1 MASLLVRCRLAAAH
15 AALVAGVLALAACQP
30 ESSSAQAVAV
40 NSTAVPSTA
49 VPAATVPV
57 ATAPATTIAP
67 STTVPATTTTAP
79 STTVAPQAA
88 ALTAEV
94 VDGDTIAMSDGSR
107 VRLIGIDT
115 PENGQCG
122 SDEASALMASLITG
136 KDITL
141 VVGARDDVDKYGRLL
156 RYVEV
161 SGVDVDLTMILS
173 GRAIARYDGRDG
185 YGEHPRQAAYVA
197 ADEASPSI
205 NDCPTAQPVPVAAPV
220 SVPVAAP
227 APVPPPAAT
236 GVYYK
241 NCTAVRAAGAAPIHA
256 GDPGWQTKFDGDG
269 DGVGCE

>member
-1 MASLLVRCRLAAAH
+1 MASFLVRCRLA
-15 AALVAGVLALAACQP
+15 LIAGFIVLTACQP
-30 ESSSAQAVAV
+30 EPSTAPAVVV
-40 NSTAVPSTA
+40 NSTAVSTTS
-49 VPAATVPV
+49 VPAATVP
-57 ATAPATTIAP
+57 A
-67 STTVPATTTTAP
+67 TTVPATSVPATTLPPTTVAQTTTTAP
-79 STTVAPQAA
+79 PTTVVPIAA
-88 ALTAEV
+88 ALTASV

-115 PENGQCG
+115 PERGQCG

-136 KDITL
+136 KNITL
-141 VVGARDDVDKYGRLL
+141 VLGARDDVDRYGRLL

-161 SGVDVDLTMILS
+161 SGVDVDLKMIES

-205 NDCPTAQPVPVAAPV
+205 NACPTVQPVPVAAPV
-220 SVPVAAP
+220 
-227 APVPPPAAT
+227 PVPPPAPAPASAPT
-236 GVYYK
+236 AVYYK
-241 NCTAVRAAGAAPIHA
+241 NCTAVRAAGAAPIRA